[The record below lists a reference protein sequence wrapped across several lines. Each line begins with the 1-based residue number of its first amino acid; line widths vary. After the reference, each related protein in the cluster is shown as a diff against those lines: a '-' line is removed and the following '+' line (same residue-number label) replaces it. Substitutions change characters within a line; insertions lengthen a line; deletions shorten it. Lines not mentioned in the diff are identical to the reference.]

1 MLRLAYY
8 HFHPHQREADHQ
20 GYHSR
25 FRHAFGHAEAQEIL
39 QLIAPVWSK
48 FMSNRCNCF
57 VLGMVFFSPCM
68 CFFCKF
74 GICQISISFLEQGTV
89 GNFIESWIYR
99 NYYCSTCRPFEL
111 EEMTNLFIDACN
123 LLVACDAPRCTA
135 DERNLKVLIVA
146 QLQAEGCL

>member
-1 MLRLAYY
+1 
-8 HFHPHQREADHQ
+8 
-20 GYHSR
+20 
-25 FRHAFGHAEAQEIL
+25 
-39 QLIAPVWSK
+39 
-48 FMSNRCNCF
+48 
-57 VLGMVFFSPCM
+57 
-68 CFFCKF
+68 
-74 GICQISISFLEQGTV
+74 V

-123 LLVACDAPRCTA
+123 LLVACDAPIHGCD